1 MAINI
6 NVIIPNAYRVI
17 IFFIFFVM
25 FLKSVVET
33 NIKLAQLHCSNNN
46 CTGILAETMSLGD
59 HSKITTKCAE
69 KNESQQMIAIS

>member
-1 MAINI
+1 
-6 NVIIPNAYRVI
+6 
-17 IFFIFFVM
+17 M

-46 CTGILAETMSLGD
+46 CTGIIAETMSLGD